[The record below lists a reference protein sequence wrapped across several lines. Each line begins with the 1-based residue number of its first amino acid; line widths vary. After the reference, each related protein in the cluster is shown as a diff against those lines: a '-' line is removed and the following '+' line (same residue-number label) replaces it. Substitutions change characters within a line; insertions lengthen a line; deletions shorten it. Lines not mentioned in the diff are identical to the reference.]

1 MMNIK
6 TVQVILQINQWIL
19 SIDFKTNY
27 KIYNHTNVCQ
37 INSHSTINKKI
48 FFCFKNIVIDS

>member
-1 MMNIK
+1 MNIK
-6 TVQVILQINQWIL
+6 TVQVIPQINQWTL

-27 KIYNHTNVCQ
+27 KIYNHTNVYQ

-48 FFCFKNIVIDS
+48 YFCFKNIVTDS